1 MAETWTEPIAYVAHA
16 YGTAAYMDTY
26 VGDNLKFL
34 KKNIALESAVELTI
48 SSGAVTKSQAYHSID
63 TEGDTAE
70 DDLDTISGTSEGNII
85 AIRAEHADRTVVLKN
100 GIGNLILGA
109 DIYLDDTDKHV
120 MLISDGTNLHLLFTA
135 RQVTFSVNA
144 FQYPAPG
151 TDWTSAITGATLVA
165 NKSTKKCWLPLNFLK
180 IGDEIVSYKVV
191 GDMHEEGGDTC
202 TFDCKLVR
210 VNKADPLT
218 TTDVAGGGITQ
229 VTADGNFDAEA
240 TLTALETMAT
250 DKQYLLELNG
260 TTSNVSG
267 NEAIKVIGAEIKVW
281 RLT

>member
-1 MAETWTEPIAYVAHA
+1 MGWTSVKDWDPNTIL
-16 YGTAAYMDTY
+16 TAAQLDTY
-26 VGDNLKFL
+26 LSDNTDFL

-63 TEGDTAE
+63 TEGDASE
-70 DDLDTISGTSEGNII
+70 DDLDTISGTSEGEII
-85 AIRAEHADRTVVLKN
+85 IIRAEHADRTVVLKN
-100 GIGNLILGA
+100 GTGNLILGG

-120 MLISDGTNLHLLFTA
+120 ILISDGTNLHLLFTA
-135 RQVTFSVNA
+135 RQVTFMVNI

-151 TDWTSAITGATLVA
+151 TDWTPAITGATLAA
-165 NKSTKKCWLPLNFLK
+165 NKSAKKCWLPLNFLK
-180 IGDEIVSYKVV
+180 IGDGIVSYKVV

-229 VTADGNFDAEA
+229 VDADGNFDAEA
-240 TLTALETMAT
+240 TLTDLETVAT
-250 DKQYLLELNG
+250 DKQYLLELEG
-260 TTSNVSG
+260 TTSNVST
-267 NEAIKVIGAEIKVW
+267 NEAIKVIGAEVKVW